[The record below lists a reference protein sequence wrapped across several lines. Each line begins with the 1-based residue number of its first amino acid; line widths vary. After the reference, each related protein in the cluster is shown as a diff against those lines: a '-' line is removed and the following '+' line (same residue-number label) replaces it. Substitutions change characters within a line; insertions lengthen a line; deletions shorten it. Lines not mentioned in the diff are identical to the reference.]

1 MTRRMLID
9 ATHKEETRV
18 AVVAGDNR
26 LEDFDYE
33 SASRKQLKGNIYLVK
48 VTRVEPSLQAA
59 FVDFGGNRHGFLP
72 FPEIHPDYYR
82 IPIEDRQEL
91 LAEEKRITEE
101 HEAEIDAQA
110 EAAAEEEERRA
121 SSKTAKKGDDT
132 DHDDDTGRGVQTV
145 GGEDDEAEE
154 EDIIP
159 SQMKIN
165 IKRRYK
171 IQEVIKRGQVMLIQI
186 NKEERGNKGAAVSS
200 YISLPGR
207 YCVLMPNSP
216 RGGGVSRKVGNMK
229 DRKKLKKILSDL
241 DIPEG
246 MSVILRTAGVERS
259 KVEIKRDLD
268 YLLKL
273 WNDIRGLTLQ
283 STAPAM
289 VHEEGNLIKRA
300 VRDLYKRDLDEILVA
315 GEEAYETAKK
325 LMKSL
330 IPSHARR
337 VKLDKEETPLFARYN
352 VEHQI
357 DETYGTNVR
366 LRSGGYLVIN
376 PTEAL
381 VSIDINSGKATKGRH
396 IEETALKTNLEA
408 AEEIARQLRLRD
420 LGGLVVIDFIDMEEN
435 RNNRAVE
442 RKLKE
447 AMQGDRARIQISRIS
462 AFGLLELSRQRLRP
476 SLVESN
482 FMTCPHCAGSAVV
495 RTVES
500 ASVMVLR
507 HLEEALLRG
516 KPKDMVVRVTPD
528 VALYLLNQKRARLY
542 DLEIRYGIHIEI
554 ESDHEVASHQDFTLE
569 VIAASGKR
577 LEVQM
582 PQHAPLPPPQNDKQ
596 QNSNNRRDES
606 DSSEQE
612 EEGGGRKRSRGGRR
626 GGRRRRGGRGGERR
640 ENQQPNE
647 NGQDNTGPQPVIDE
661 APKEAPV
668 TDTPEATEKP
678 QKKAPAARGRGRART
693 AKVEKE
699 SENAPSDVTEATAV
713 TEATEVKAVEKETDT
728 EKPKTAAKAAP
739 KKRAPRKKAAPKAAA
754 EKTAAKKDKA
764 ADSNNDNIVVP
775 LEKPEAA
782 APAKEEAQ
790 QGDTPPEKKKKG
802 WWQKLKE

>member
-18 AVVAGDNR
+18 AIVAGDNR

-91 LAEEKRITEE
+91 LEEEKRITEE
-101 HEAEIDAQA
+101 HAAEIDAQA
-110 EAAAEEEERRA
+110 EAEAEEQERRA
-121 SSKTAKKGDDT
+121 SKKSGKKGEDGE
-132 DHDDDTGRGVQTV
+132 HDDEIARGVQIV

-159 SQMKIN
+159 AQMKVN

-186 NKEERGNKGAAVSS
+186 NKEERGNKGAAVST

-229 DRKKLKKILSDL
+229 DRKKLKKILADL

-273 WNDIRGLTLQ
+273 WNDIRELTLQ

-357 DETYGTNVR
+357 DETYSTTVR

-435 RNNRAVE
+435 RNNRTVE

-447 AMQGDRARIQISRIS
+447 SMQGDRARIQISRIS

-482 FMTCPHCAGSAVV
+482 FMPCPHCAGSAVV

-507 HLEEALLRG
+507 HVEEALLRG
-516 KPKDMVVRVTPD
+516 KPKDMVVCVTPD
-528 VALYLLNQKRARLY
+528 VALYLLNQKRARLS
-542 DLEIRYGIHIEI
+542 DLETRYGIHITV
-554 ESDHEVASHQDFTLE
+554 ESDHSVASHQDFTLE

-596 QNSNNRRDES
+596 QGASNRRDDGEAAQDEDGNS
-606 DSSEQE
+606 
-612 EEGGGRKRSRGGRR
+612 GGGRKRSRGGRR
-626 GGRRRRGGRGGERR
+626 GGRRRRGGRGGDRR
-640 ENQQPNE
+640 DNQQQNENGQEAHSKEENKQDENQQPA
-647 NGQDNTGPQPVIDE
+647 VE
-661 APKEAPV
+661 AETV
-668 TDTPEATEKP
+668 TQDTPETAEEP
-678 QKKAPAARGRGRART
+678 QKKAPSRRRKPAAKKADSE
-693 AKVEKE
+693 KVEAE
-699 SENAPSDVTEATAV
+699 VTETPESQTA
-713 TEATEVKAVEKETDT
+713 ESDAEKDAKT
-728 EKPKTAAKAAP
+728 EKPKAAP
-739 KKRAPRKKAAPKAAA
+739 KKRAPRKKAAPKKAAA
-754 EKTAAKKDKA
+754 EKKTDTEEKPSG
-764 ADSNNDNIVVP
+764 SNDDNTVVP

-782 APAKEEAQ
+782 APATGEAG

>member
-18 AVVAGDNR
+18 AIVSGDNR

-82 IPIEDRQEL
+82 IPIEDRQAL
-91 LAEEKRITEE
+91 LEEERRITEE
-101 HEAEIDAQA
+101 HAAEIDAQA
-110 EAAAEEEERRA
+110 EAEAEEKERRA
-121 SSKTAKKGDDT
+121 GKKSGKKGDDN
-132 DHDDDTGRGVQTV
+132 DHDEESGRGVQTV
-145 GGEDDEAEE
+145 GGEDDEVEE

-186 NKEERGNKGAAVSS
+186 NKEERGNKGAAVST

-273 WNDIRGLTLQ
+273 WNDIRELTLQ

-357 DETYGTNVR
+357 DETYSTTVR

-435 RNNRAVE
+435 RNNRTVE

-528 VALYLLNQKRARLY
+528 VALYLLNQKRSRLY
-542 DLEIRYGIHIEI
+542 DLETRYGINVTV

-569 VIAASGKR
+569 VVASSGKR

-582 PQHAPLPPPQNDKQ
+582 PQHAPLPPPQNDKPQ
-596 QNSNNRRDES
+596 SGHHNRRDR
-606 DSSEQE
+606 DDGDAAEQDD
-612 EEGGGRKRSRGGRR
+612 EGGGRKRSRGGRR

-640 ENQQPNE
+640 DNPQQQNE
-647 NGQDNTGPQPVIDE
+647 NGQEEQPKQDSNQPVD
-661 APKEAPV
+661 AVAQNV
-668 TDTPEATEKP
+668 PE
-678 QKKAPAARGRGRART
+678 
-693 AKVEKE
+693 
-699 SENAPSDVTEATAV
+699 
-713 TEATEVKAVEKETDT
+713 AVEKA
-728 EKPKTAAKAAP
+728 EKQASSAKKKTAAPKADAEVKDAQEPQTAESEASKDKDAEKTKAAP
-739 KKRAPRKKAAPKAAA
+739 KKRAPRRKPAAKKAGADEA
-754 EKTAAKKDKA
+754 EKTTGTEDTTQTKA
-764 ADSNNDNIVVP
+764 AGGNNDNIVVP
-775 LEKPEAA
+775 LEKPEAP
-782 APAKEEAQ
+782 APATGEAG

>member
-18 AVVAGDNR
+18 AIVAGDNR

-91 LAEEKRITEE
+91 LEEEKRITEE
-101 HEAEIDAQA
+101 RAAEIDAQA
-110 EAAAEEEERRA
+110 EAEAEEQERRA
-121 SSKTAKKGDDT
+121 SKKKSGKKGEEG
-132 DHDDDTGRGVQTV
+132 DHDEETGRGVQTV
-145 GGEDDEAEE
+145 GGEDDESEE

-159 SQMKIN
+159 SQMKVN

-186 NKEERGNKGAAVSS
+186 NKEERGNKGAAVST

-229 DRKKLKKILSDL
+229 DRKKLKKILADL

-273 WNDIRGLTLQ
+273 WNDIRELTLQ

-357 DETYGTNVR
+357 DETYGTTVR

-435 RNNRAVE
+435 RNNRTVE

-447 AMQGDRARIQISRIS
+447 SMQGDRARIQISRIS

-542 DLEIRYGIHIEI
+542 DLETRYGISITV

-596 QNSNNRRDES
+596 QGEGAQDEDGNS
-606 DSSEQE
+606 
-612 EEGGGRKRSRGGRR
+612 GGGRKRSRGGRR
-626 GGRRRRGGRGGERR
+626 GGRRRRGGRGGDRR
-640 ENQQPNE
+640 DNQQQQNESGQEENKKDDDKKTENQQPAAE
-647 NGQDNTGPQPVIDE
+647 AESVTQD
-661 APKEAPV
+661 K
-668 TDTPEATEKP
+668 PEAAEKP
-678 QKKAPAARGRGRART
+678 QKKAPSRRRKPAAKKAESE
-693 AKVEKE
+693 KVE
-699 SENAPSDVTEATAV
+699 A
-713 TEATEVKAVEKETDT
+713 EVKETPDSQAAENEAEKDT
-728 EKPKTAAKAAP
+728 AAEKPKAAP
-739 KKRAPRKKAAPKAAA
+739 KKRAPRKKAAPKKA
-754 EKTAAKKDKA
+754 AAKKKTDTEEKA
-764 ADSNNDNIVVP
+764 SGSNDDNIVVP

-782 APAKEEAQ
+782 APAKEEAG

>member
-1 MTRRMLID
+1 MLID

-18 AVVAGDNR
+18 AIVAGDNR

-91 LAEEKRITEE
+91 LEEEKRITEE
-101 HEAEIDAQA
+101 HAAEIDAQA
-110 EAAAEEEERRA
+110 EAEAEEQERRA
-121 SSKTAKKGDDT
+121 SKKSGKKGDDN
-132 DHDDDTGRGVQTV
+132 DHDEETGRGVQTV

-154 EDIIP
+154 EEIIP

-186 NKEERGNKGAAVSS
+186 NKEERGNKGAAVST

-229 DRKKLKKILSDL
+229 DRKKLKKILGDL

-259 KVEIKRDLD
+259 KAEIKRDLD

-273 WNDIRGLTLQ
+273 WNDIRELTLQ

-357 DETYGTNVR
+357 DETYGTTVR

-435 RNNRAVE
+435 RNNRTVE

-447 AMQGDRARIQISRIS
+447 SMQGDRARIQISRIS

-542 DLEIRYGIHIEI
+542 DLETRYGINITI

-582 PQHAPLPPPQNDKQ
+582 PQHAPLPPPPQNDRQ
-596 QNSNNRRDES
+596 QGNNNRRGDG
-606 DSSEQE
+606 DSSSQD

-626 GGRRRRGGRGGERR
+626 GGRRRRGGRGRD
-640 ENQQPNE
+640 NAQQQNE
-647 NGQDNTGPQPVIDE
+647 NGQEENVKEDNNNQPATE
-661 APKEAPV
+661 AETAQDAPE
-668 TDTPEATEKP
+668 TTEKP
-678 QKKAPAARGRGRART
+678 QKKAPARRRKPA
-693 AKVEKE
+693 AKKAE
-699 SENAPSDVTEATAV
+699 SENTA
-713 TEATEVKAVEKETDT
+713 AEVKDAPESQTADKEAEKTPTE
-728 EKPKTAAKAAP
+728 EKPKAAAKAAP
-739 KKRAPRKKAAPKAAA
+739 KKRAPRKKAAPKQAAA
-754 EKTAAKKDKA
+754 EKKA
-764 ADSNNDNIVVP
+764 DTEEKATGSNNDNIVVP